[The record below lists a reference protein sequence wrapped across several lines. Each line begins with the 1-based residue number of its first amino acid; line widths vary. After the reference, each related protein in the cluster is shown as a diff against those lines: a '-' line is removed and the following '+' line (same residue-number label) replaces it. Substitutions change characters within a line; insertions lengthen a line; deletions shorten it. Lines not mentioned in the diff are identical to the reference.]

1 MFQHTAQELSQVAE
15 QALALAKQKGATSA
29 EVDVSESIGQSVQV
43 RWRDI
48 EQIEHQQDKSLDV
61 TVYVGHSKGRA
72 STADLSPQA
81 LAATV
86 QAACDIARYTA
97 EDPFS
102 GLADPDLMAKHIG
115 DLDRYHEWDLSSE
128 TAVELAKRCEDIAL
142 SADKRITNS
151 EGAGVS
157 TGHFQFVYANSHGF
171 NQHQRGTRHSI
182 SCSVVASDD
191 NGMERDYWYDLSC
204 DATAL
209 DTPEQIGKMA
219 AQRTLSR
226 LDSRSLKTGNYPVMF
241 DTTISGSLIGHII
254 GGLSGGALYRE
265 SSFLLNS
272 LGTQIL
278 PDNISIRE
286 EPHIARSLGSAY
298 FDSEGVA
305 TKPRFVIES
314 GIVQGYFLDSYA
326 ARKLNLQ
333 STGNTGGSH
342 NLYLTAT
349 VPTQA
354 DLLQQM
360 GTGLLVTELM
370 GQGVNMLTGDYS
382 RGAAGFWV
390 ENGKIAYPVS
400 GITIA
405 GSLKEMLR
413 GIVGTADD
421 SLKRSSSK
429 IGSILISDMTVA
441 GG

>member
-171 NQHQRGTRHSI
+171 NQHQRGTRL
-182 SCSVVASDD
+182 AFLAAWLPA
-191 NGMERDYWYDLSC
+191 MT
-204 DATAL
+204 TAWN
-209 DTPEQIGKMA
+209 A
-219 AQRTLSR
+219 
-226 LDSRSLKTGNYPVMF
+226 
-241 DTTISGSLIGHII
+241 II
-254 GGLSGGALYRE
+254 GTTYLAM
-265 SSFLLNS
+265 
-272 LGTQIL
+272 
-278 PDNISIRE
+278 P
-286 EPHIARSLGSAY
+286 PHWTHPNKSAKWQRNAH
-298 FDSEGVA
+298 SVA
-305 TKPRFVIES
+305 
-314 GIVQGYFLDSYA
+314 
-326 ARKLNLQ
+326 
-333 STGNTGGSH
+333 
-342 NLYLTAT
+342 
-349 VPTQA
+349 
-354 DLLQQM
+354 
-360 GTGLLVTELM
+360 
-370 GQGVNMLTGDYS
+370 
-382 RGAAGFWV
+382 
-390 ENGKIAYPVS
+390 
-400 GITIA
+400 
-405 GSLKEMLR
+405 
-413 GIVGTADD
+413 
-421 SLKRSSSK
+421 
-429 IGSILISDMTVA
+429 
-441 GG
+441 